1 MPPSGV
7 LQVTHTLTTV
17 GLPGELR
24 RSFNQRHIIGFSTG
38 ALAIHHRLISRP
50 SGHELCWVAPMV
62 QGHQARS
69 RPVHPAPTTPPKHS
83 SRWQVSWLA
92 GRCHQPPSREFPVAP
107 AWGSS
112 LTVAGAAPALRELAP
127 ASLFT
132 SHEGGPSAATL
143 SAGVR
148 GVNRYGQKSS
158 RINPTRAVGS
168 GRPGK
173 GTKCITMPVE
183 NHIAYKRERNA
194 EPAMKQNERS
204 YGARLHHLNDA
215 ATS

>member
-1 MPPSGV
+1 MRWSPDDGSAIGS
-7 LQVTHTLTTV
+7 LAGDAHAHERGTARRV
-17 GLPGELR
+17 GAH
-24 RSFNQRHIIGFSTG
+24 SFNQRQISGFSISV
-38 ALAIHHRLISRP
+38 LAIHHRLTSRP
-50 SGHELCWVAPMV
+50 SGHELCWVAPTAHR
-62 QGHQARS
+62 HQARS

-143 SAGVR
+143 SADACA
-148 GVNRYGQKSS
+148 VNR
-158 RINPTRAVGS
+158 RRCPTSPLEGCRHS
-168 GRPGK
+168 L
-173 GTKCITMPVE
+173 C
-183 NHIAYKRERNA
+183 
-194 EPAMKQNERS
+194 
-204 YGARLHHLNDA
+204 
-215 ATS
+215 